1 MTINAS
7 TEIPNLSFRAALQR
21 LDAAGLLLK
30 VEDEVDPA
38 VGIELLARRGDRI
51 ERGEA
56 VAVIH
61 ARSEE
66 SVASAARRLDKAY
79 GFGDAAPEDPPLV
92 WKRVTAD

>member
-1 MTINAS
+1 MTCTDAY
-7 TEIPNLSFRAALQR
+7 EIGVAAVELGAGRRR
-21 LDAAGLLLK
+21 L
-30 VEDEVDPA
+30 EDDVDPA

-51 ERGEA
+51 ERGET